1 MIRTLFGGRFN
12 FTSRSVIVPD
22 SKIGID
28 EVTLSYQCLCGLL
41 QQVIINILNKS
52 YNMSYNDAYEFL
64 DENRSEPH
72 PIIMN
77 IITGLIESKKREG
90 KRGLPLI
97 INRNPSIN
105 FGGIVGVYC
114 VGISSGYTM
123 GISLQILTGLA
134 ADFDGDTLNIL
145 LIINNDF
152 CDAVMATF
160 NPRNNFMISKND
172 GMFDPAVNHK
182 RDTIINA
189 NTMIRLSRKYYTDE
203 QLKRIEEAKRIG

>member
-1 MIRTLFGGRFN
+1 
-12 FTSRSVIVPD
+12 
-22 SKIGID
+22 
-28 EVTLSYQCLCGLL
+28 
-41 QQVIINILNKS
+41 
-52 YNMSYNDAYEFL
+52 MSYNDAYEFL

-97 INRNPSIN
+97 INRNPTIN

-134 ADFDGDTLNIL
+134 ADFDGV
-145 LIINNDF
+145 
-152 CDAVMATF
+152 A
-160 NPRNNFMISKND
+160 
-172 GMFDPAVNHK
+172 
-182 RDTIINA
+182 
-189 NTMIRLSRKYYTDE
+189 
-203 QLKRIEEAKRIG
+203 